1 MTRARVL
8 ALILAGGAGSR
19 MELLTDVRAKPALPY
34 AGVYRLIDFPL
45 SNCVHSAI
53 TDVWVVE
60 QFQAHSINE
69 HLVNGR
75 PWDLDRTYGG
85 LRLMPPYT
93 GTREGGWHQG
103 NADAIYHNRRFIR
116 DFNPDLVLVLSADHI
131 YKLDYR
137 NAIEAHREQQ
147 ADVTMVTTRVPR
159 EQASRFGTVQLD
171 GARVTAF
178 DYKPESPASEIVTT
192 EVFIYNAQTLL
203 DTLDELA
210 DQEGDGDESGLE
222 DFGHQ
227 LLPRLVEAGRAYA
240 YPLDGYWRDVGT
252 IETYFDSH
260 MDLLSHQP
268 PLQLDEP
275 DWPILTFG
283 TMRLPARIHGSAEI
297 DHSLIAHGCT
307 IHGTVINSVL
317 APGVVVEAG
326 ATVRDAI
333 VFGNTHIAAG
343 TTVQRAIVDTDVRI
357 GRGARVGAQGSD
369 AAITLIGQRAQLPPE
384 TMIPANGRVQPG
396 ATEQQIS
403 SGEAVAVGQ
412 DT

>member
-1 MTRARVL
+1 MARVRIL

-19 MELLTDVRAKPALPY
+19 MELLTEVRAKPALPY

-60 QFQAHSINE
+60 QFQPHSLNE

-116 DFNPDLVLVLSADHI
+116 DFNPDVVLTLSADHI
-131 YKLDYR
+131 YKLNYR
-137 NAIEAHREQQ
+137 DAIEAHLDSR
-147 ADVTMVTTRVPR
+147 ADVTIVTTQVPR
-159 EQASRFGTVQLD
+159 EQASRFGVVQLD
-171 GARVTAF
+171 GKRVTHFA
-178 DYKPESPASEIVTT
+178 YKPDKPASGTVTT
-192 EVFIYNAQTLL
+192 EVFVYDARTLL

-210 DQEGDGDESGLE
+210 DESDETDESGLE

-227 LLPRLVEAGRAYA
+227 LLPRLVETGRAYA

-252 IETYFDSH
+252 IESYFASH
-260 MDLLSHQP
+260 MDLLQDEP
-268 PLQLDEP
+268 PLKLDEP
-275 DWPILTFG
+275 DWPILTYG
-283 TMRLPARIHGSAEI
+283 TMRLPARIHGSARIERG
-297 DHSLIAHGCT
+297 LIAPGCT
-307 IHGTVINSVL
+307 IHGSVINAVL
-317 APGVVVEAG
+317 APGVVVEPG

-333 VFGNTHIAAG
+333 IFGNTRIQAG
-343 TTVQRAIVDTDVRI
+343 AHVQRAIIDSDVTI
-357 GRGARVGAQGSD
+357 GAGAQIGGERSD
-369 AAITLIGQRAQLPPE
+369 DESITLIAQGAQVAADAVIRAGDRVKSQDAPE
-384 TMIPANGRVQPG
+384 G
-396 ATEQQIS
+396 
-403 SGEAVAVGQ
+403 
-412 DT
+412 

>member
-1 MTRARVL
+1 MVRVRIL
-8 ALILAGGAGSR
+8 ALILAGGKGSR
-19 MELLTDVRAKPALPY
+19 MELLTEVRAKPALPY

-53 TDVWVVE
+53 ADVWVIE
-60 QFQAHSINE
+60 QFEPHSINE

-116 DFNPDLVLVLSADHI
+116 DFNPDVVLVLSADHI
-131 YKLDYR
+131 YKLNYR
-137 NAIEAHREQQ
+137 DAIEAHYDTQ

-171 GARVTAF
+171 GQRVTHFA
-178 DYKPESPASEIVTT
+178 YKPDEPNSEIVTT
-192 EVFIYNAQTLL
+192 EVFVYNARTLL

-210 DQEGDGDESGLE
+210 AEQDDADDSGLE

-227 LLPRLVEAGRAYA
+227 LLPRLVEAGRAFA

-252 IETYFDSH
+252 IESYFASH
-260 MDLLSHQP
+260 MDLLQDDP
-268 PLQLDEP
+268 PLKLDEA
-275 DWPILTFG
+275 DWPILTYG
-283 TMRLPARIHGSAEI
+283 TMRLPARIHGSAQI
-297 DHSLIAHGCT
+297 DRSLIAPGCT

-317 APGVVVEAG
+317 APGVVVEPG

-333 VFGNTHIAAG
+333 IFGNTRIRAG
-343 TTVQRAIVDTDVRI
+343 ATVRHTIIDSDVTI
-357 GRGARVGAQGSD
+357 GADAQIGGAQSGND
-369 AAITLIGQRAQLPPE
+369 TPITLIGQHAEVAANTTVSPGERVKSPNAPE
-384 TMIPANGRVQPG
+384 R
-396 ATEQQIS
+396 
-403 SGEAVAVGQ
+403 
-412 DT
+412 